1 MPYAA
6 TRTAVKKNTQTKKA
20 PRRRFRIFSQSLQL
34 FPWLELQ
41 QLLNKKPA
49 RAACPWLSLLD
60 TVCGRDPLP
69 IGPSTKS
76 TWPPPRNV
84 VGWLFVRKSES
95 LEHETSAGA
104 IDFGLGQ
111 RTSAC
116 GIVPGF
122 VFPSAEPVPAGGRR
136 ARVQFQEPAS
146 FAQRNCHHSVCRDLG
161 VGQVPWSQEGGKVS
175 FAAGS
180 RRFWTI
186 PGWMK

>member
-122 VFPSAEPVPAGGRR
+122 VFPSDEPVPAGGRR
-136 ARVQFQEPAS
+136 ARVQVQEPAS
-146 FAQRNCHHSVCRDLG
+146 FAHATVITLCAEILEWAKFRG
-161 VGQVPWSQEGGKVS
+161 VKR
-175 FAAGS
+175 AAKFHLLLDQDG
-180 RRFWTI
+180 FG
-186 PGWMK
+186 PFPAG